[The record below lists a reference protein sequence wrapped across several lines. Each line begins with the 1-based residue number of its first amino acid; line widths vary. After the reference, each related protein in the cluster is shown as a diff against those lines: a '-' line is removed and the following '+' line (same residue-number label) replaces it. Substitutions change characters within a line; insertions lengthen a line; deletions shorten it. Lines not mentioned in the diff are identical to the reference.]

1 MKIVLVIHSL
11 GIGGMERVM
20 AHLIQEFSVYE
31 KVEPHVILIGNKREV
46 KYNLPNAAI
55 IHKPEWEFKNS
66 KRFWHTLK
74 TIIFIRKTLK
84 KINPDTVLSF
94 GEMWNNLLLIA
105 SFGLNLTIYISDRS
119 IPGKNLGKLQN
130 LLRNKLYP
138 LAKGF
143 IAQTEKSE
151 KIAKKYKWN
160 FNIQVIGNP
169 VPEFPLDSGNSRKQN
184 VLMVSR
190 LIKTK
195 KVDRLIHIFA
205 SVNQTK
211 SWKLIVVGGN
221 AKNNNLLE
229 EYRLEVQNK
238 KLANEVFLVGEKNK
252 VDSFY
257 AESEIFAFTSVSEG
271 FPNALAEAMSAGC
284 ACIAYDCMA
293 GPSDMIDDG
302 VNGFLIPENDEKLFA
317 EKLNILMQDAN
328 LREQFRLAAKEKMK
342 MFDGKVIAHDFYQFI
357 TQNINPS

>member
-1 MKIVLVIHSL
+1 MKVALVIHSL

-20 AHLIQEFSVYE
+20 AHLIQEFSTYE
-31 KVEPHVILIGNKREV
+31 NVEVHVILIGNKREV
-46 KYNLPNAAI
+46 KYNLPNSVT
-55 IHKPEWEFKNS
+55 IHKPEWEFNND

-74 TIIFIRKTLK
+74 TVAFIRKKLK
-84 KINPDTVLSF
+84 EINPNTVLSF

-105 SFGLNLTIYISDRS
+105 SLGLHLNIYVSDRS
-119 IPGKNLGKLQN
+119 IPGKNLGKFQN

-160 FNIQVIGNP
+160 NNIQVIGNP
-169 VPEFPLDSGNSRKQN
+169 VPAFTFSTNNLRKQN

-195 KVDRLIHIFA
+195 KVDRLIDMFA

-221 AKNNNLLE
+221 AQKMNLLE
-229 EYRLEVQNK
+229 EYRQEVQDK
-238 KLANEVFLVGEKNK
+238 KLENEVYLVGEQNN
-252 VDSFY
+252 VHTFY
-257 AESEIFAFTSVSEG
+257 AEAAIFAFTSVSEG

-302 VNGFLIPENDEKLFA
+302 VNGFLIQENDEKSFT
-317 EKLNILMQDAN
+317 EKLNKLMQDAS
-328 LREQFRLAAKEKMK
+328 LREQFGWAAKEKMK
-342 MFDGKVIAHDFYQFI
+342 TFEGKAIAKKFYRFI
-357 TQNINPS
+357 TQHSASN

>member
-1 MKIVLVIHSL
+1 MKVALVIHSL

-20 AHLIQEFSVYE
+20 AHLIQEFSTYE
-31 KVEPHVILIGNKREV
+31 NVEVHVILIGNKREV
-46 KYNLPNAAI
+46 KYNLPNSVT
-55 IHKPEWEFKNS
+55 IHKPEWEFNNN

-74 TIIFIRKTLK
+74 TVAFIRKKLK
-84 KINPDTVLSF
+84 EINPNTVLSF

-105 SFGLNLTIYISDRS
+105 SLGLHFNIYVSDRS

-160 FNIQVIGNP
+160 NNIQVIGNP
-169 VPEFPLDSGNSRKQN
+169 VPAFTFSTNNLRKQN

-195 KVDRLIHIFA
+195 KVDRLIDMFA

-221 AKNNNLLE
+221 AKKMNLLE
-229 EYRLEVQNK
+229 EYRQEVQDK
-238 KLANEVFLVGEKNK
+238 
-252 VDSFY
+252 
-257 AESEIFAFTSVSEG
+257 I
-271 FPNALAEAMSAGC
+271 
-284 ACIAYDCMA
+284 
-293 GPSDMIDDG
+293 
-302 VNGFLIPENDEKLFA
+302 
-317 EKLNILMQDAN
+317 
-328 LREQFRLAAKEKMK
+328 
-342 MFDGKVIAHDFYQFI
+342 
-357 TQNINPS
+357 

>member
-1 MKIVLVIHSL
+1 MKIALVIHSL

-20 AHLIQEFSVYE
+20 AHLIQEFSTYE
-31 KVEPHVILIGNKREV
+31 NVVIHVILIGNKREI
-46 KYNLPNAAI
+46 KYDLPTTAI
-55 IHKPEWEFKNS
+55 IHKPEWEFNNT
-66 KRFWHTLK
+66 KRFRHTLK
-74 TIIFIRKTLK
+74 TIVYIRKTLK
-84 KINPDTVLSF
+84 QINPNSILSF
-94 GEMWNNLLLIA
+94 GEMWNNLVLIA
-105 SFGLNLTIYISDRS
+105 SLGLHLTIYVSDRS

-160 FNIQVIGNP
+160 NNIQVIGNP
-169 VPEFPLDSGNSRKQN
+169 IPAFTFSTNNTRKQN

-195 KVDRLIHIFA
+195 KVDRLIDIFA
-205 SVNQTK
+205 SVNHTK
-211 SWKLIVVGGN
+211 SWKLVVVGGN
-221 AKNNNLLE
+221 AKKMNLLE
-229 EYRLEVQNK
+229 EYRQDVQDK
-238 KLANEVFLVGEKNK
+238 KLENEVYLMGEQNN
-252 VDSFY
+252 VHTFY

-284 ACIAYDCMA
+284 ACIAYDCLA
-293 GPSDMIDDG
+293 GPSDIIDNG

-317 EKLNILMQDAN
+317 EKLSILMQDTN

-342 MFDGKVIAHDFYQFI
+342 IFDGKIIAHKFYQFI

>member
-1 MKIVLVIHSL
+1 MKVALVIHSL

-20 AHLIQEFSVYE
+20 AHLIQEFSTYE
-31 KVEPHVILIGNKREV
+31 NVEVHVILIGNKREV
-46 KYNLPNAAI
+46 KYNLPNSVT
-55 IHKPEWEFKNS
+55 IHKPEWEFNND

-74 TIIFIRKTLK
+74 TVAFIRKKLK
-84 KINPDTVLSF
+84 EINPNTVLSF

-105 SFGLNLTIYISDRS
+105 SLGLHLNIYVSDRS

-160 FNIQVIGNP
+160 NNIQVIGNP
-169 VPEFPLDSGNSRKQN
+169 VPAFTFSTNNLRKQN

-195 KVDRLIHIFA
+195 KVDRLIDMFA

-221 AKNNNLLE
+221 AKKMNLLE
-229 EYRLEVQNK
+229 EYRQEVQDK
-238 KLANEVFLVGEKNK
+238 KLENEVYLVGEQNN
-252 VDSFY
+252 VHTFY
-257 AESEIFAFTSVSEG
+257 AEAAIFAFTSVSEG

-302 VNGFLIPENDEKLFA
+302 VNGFLIPENDEKSFT
-317 EKLNILMQDAN
+317 EKLNKLMQDAS
-328 LREQFRLAAKEKMK
+328 LREQFGWAAKEKMK
-342 MFDGKVIAHDFYQFI
+342 TFEGKVIAKKFYHFI
-357 TQNINPS
+357 TQHSASN